1 MDTDL
6 VKIYGIPTFRLN
18 EAAKRNRDRFPD
30 DFFFQL
36 SKDEYDALT
45 SQIAM
50 SKKGRGGRRTLTY
63 AFFEHSPTNS
73 MSWKRNS
80 PVASTFTKR

>member
-1 MDTDL
+1 MIHLFRGERGIMDTDL

-50 SKKGRGGRRTLTY
+50 SKKGRGGRSTFPY
-63 AFFEHSPTNS
+63 AFTEHS
-73 MSWKRNS
+73 
-80 PVASTFTKR
+80 AAFILHAF